1 MVRNSDYEYEYRP
14 RGGLSTRKS
23 GASRL
28 LAAHRTRTRTQR
40 SGTRTRRLFL
50 AALDF
55 GLY

>member
-1 MVRNSDYEYEYRP
+1 MVRSSEYEYEYRP